1 MDTQK
6 KDHFLSE
13 IYESQRLVE
22 LIENSADELT
32 RRFIREIRASDDTPK
47 YHTWDE
53 DELYRRAYN
62 VYSQLG
68 KWISRE
74 TTKADIAKHYMAL
87 GAQRREEG
95 FLLSE
100 VVEALAMTR
109 RFLWRKVLSEG
120 LLDTVLDLTQ
130 ALKLNHR
137 VILFFDRAIYYTVM
151 GYEKGK

>member
-1 MDTQK
+1 MDNQK
-6 KDHFLSE
+6 KDRYLSE

-32 RRFIREIRASDDTPK
+32 QRFIREIRVSEDTPQ
-47 YHTWDE
+47 YHTYDE

-87 GAQRREEG
+87 GAQRRKEG
-95 FLLSE
+95 FQLSE

-137 VILFFDRAIYYTVM
+137 VVLFFDRAIYYTVL
-151 GYEKGK
+151 GYEREK